1 MKRSHLALLIL
12 LVAAFIGLG
21 IHHFSARAAAAVVE
35 PARPVALGAAAPGW
49 VDVQGGTRRLS
60 AKTDGIVIDIAAVT
74 GELVAAGAV
83 LLRLDD
89 QTLRLDEK
97 LIALELTRQQQSVQ
111 ALTQQLALAQQ
122 ELSRVQ
128 ALVAM
133 QAEASDVLRQAE
145 AQVQALRSSRHA
157 AQLAMDGSRLQQQK
171 LALQLTQ
178 QVLRAPS
185 RGRVLRADAQVGESV
200 SSGAPV
206 LWFAPEAPLIVRAEV
221 DERLIAQ
228 LKVGMA
234 ATVEAEA
241 GDGQRY
247 PAKLLRIAH
256 AVGPVRALP
265 EVRAAAKDDHVV
277 ECVLSL
283 GEAPLLIGQRV
294 IVRMGD
300 AP

>member
-1 MKRSHLALLIL
+1 MKRQHIVWVSLLLAAI
-12 LVAAFIGLG
+12 IGFV
-21 IHHFSARAAAAVVE
+21 IHEHGSPGKPAVVE
-35 PARPVALGAAAPGW
+35 SAVAVKLGVAAPGW
-49 VDVQGGTRRLS
+49 VDVKGGTRHLS
-60 AKTDGIVIDIAAVT
+60 AKTEGIVTEVAAVT
-74 GELVAAGAV
+74 GEPVAAGTV

-89 QTLRLDEK
+89 QALRLDEK
-97 LIALELTRQQQSVQ
+97 LLAVEFTRQQQAVA

-122 ELSRVQ
+122 EASRVKG
-128 ALVAM
+128 LVAM
-133 QAEASDVLRQAE
+133 QAEAADVLRQAE
-145 AQVQALRSSRHA
+145 AQAQTFLSSLQA
-157 AQLAMDGSRLQQQK
+157 AQLAVEGTRLQQQK
-171 LALQLTQ
+171 LSLQLSQ

-185 RGRVLRADAQVGESV
+185 RGRVLRAEAQVGESV
-200 SSGAPV
+200 GSGASV
-206 LWFAPEAPLIVRAEV
+206 IWFAPDAPLIVRAEV

-228 LKVGMA
+228 LKVGTG

-277 ECVLSL
+277 ECLLSL
-283 GEAPLLIGQRV
+283 GSAPLLIGQRV

-300 AP
+300 VP